1 MAMNE
6 RRLTEDWDW
15 LEHSVAVLRR
25 ITNWG
30 GDGYLNWLN
39 VDRVAIEGGH
49 ATARIQV
56 HIANIS
62 EPTEGGC
69 AMTIELLPQYRIN
82 ILGRFFPL
90 DETIKILEPVVGVHR
105 IHPAVVQFRELPLG
119 LKLIEADDGLVIQR
133 QDNTSDLVLKV
144 LSFGSAFG
152 STPFAVGSAERRCFV
167 STFESDWFGSALQ
180 ILLRDRQVTAWTF
193 SQALMRESPTSQ
205 SPTFV

>member
-30 GDGYLNWLN
+30 GDQYFAWLD
-39 VDRVAIEGGH
+39 VDQVTMVDQH
-49 ATARIQV
+49 ATAEIFVRF
-56 HIANIS
+56 ANFP
-62 EPTEGGC
+62 EATERF
-69 AMTIELLPQYRIN
+69 ATTIELLPQYRIG

-90 DETIKILEPVVGVHR
+90 DEAVRILEPIVGVHQ

-119 LKLIEADDGLVIQR
+119 LKLIEANDGLVIQR
-133 QDNTSDLVLKV
+133 YNNTSDLVLKV
-144 LSFGSAFG
+144 PFGQAFGSAI
-152 STPFAVGSAERRCFV
+152 FAVGSAEKRRFV
-167 STFESDWFGSALQ
+167 STFESAWFGSALQ

-193 SQALMRESPTSQ
+193 SQALKQEQPPAKELMPTL
-205 SPTFV
+205 V